1 MPPLTFKTDLP
12 LVIVLFLYLGSP
24 ILRRRFI
31 LEGCSA
37 GSCTFYESYARLD
50 ELWPTSTFPQSSI
63 LKKDVTKQKCTDK
76 SRMNRSIT
84 KFLSLCVLV
93 FHPWQSLCFPFNCV
107 LGSRRQLS
115 TTRPCTIPSTCSDHE
130 QITARCEDVQRKS
143 AATELP
149 RRRPLRTDLLW
160 EEYKSIHTTV
170 QPHQEV
176 LNSDQWHFTKE
187 YHRQLSRIRVKQKVI
202 NVLHPSTTRANTTLK
217 ANHQSNQVV
226 RLHQDFRPSTIFCK
240 NLTRQLIFVHHQQSN
255 WTRQISNFQQACVHL
270 HFHEN
275 TWQCNRRRGV
285 HALFMNPMRDSD
297 ELWPTSTFPQ
307 SSILFS
313 CNTFRFVH
321 VGRVESSRARDSTW
335 WR

>member
-1 MPPLTFKTDLP
+1 MPDCIQMHFSCWICGVSMRMYYSCVHVNQKMRKWIETHEKDAMF
-12 LVIVLFLYLGSP
+12 S
-24 ILRRRFI
+24 
-31 LEGCSA
+31 E
-37 GSCTFYESYARLD
+37 CTFTNNDVNNAPQQLWFTKPHMRMMLPNCEKIKCSWKRCHKAR
-50 ELWPTSTFPQSSI
+50 
-63 LKKDVTKQKCTDK
+63 KCTDK

-84 KFLSLCVLV
+84 KFLSLCVLD
-93 FHPWQSLCFPFNCV
+93 FPPCESLCFPFNCV
-107 LGSRRQLS
+107 LGPRRQLS
-115 TTRPCTIPSTCSDHE
+115 STRPWTIPSTCSDHE

-160 EEYKSIHTTV
+160 EEYKPIHTTI

-187 YHRQLSRIRVKQKVI
+187 YYRQLSRIRVKQKVI

-255 WTRQISNFQQACVHL
+255 WTRQISNFQLAWVYL
-270 HFHEN
+270 HFPWE
-275 TWQCNRRRGV
+275 
-285 HALFMNPMRDSD
+285 
-297 ELWPTSTFPQ
+297 
-307 SSILFS
+307 
-313 CNTFRFVH
+313 
-321 VGRVESSRARDSTW
+321 
-335 WR
+335 